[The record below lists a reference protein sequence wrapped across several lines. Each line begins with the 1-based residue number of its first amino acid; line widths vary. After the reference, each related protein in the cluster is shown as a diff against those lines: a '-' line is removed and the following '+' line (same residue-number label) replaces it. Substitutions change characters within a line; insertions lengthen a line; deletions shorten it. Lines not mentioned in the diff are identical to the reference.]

1 MFVGTVIDTTEAKR
15 AQDALRETQSKLER
29 ITRLTTMHAVTASI
43 AHEVNQPLAAIVANG
58 NAALRWLQRTPPEV
72 AEAATNVNRIISDGH
87 RASQVVT
94 SVRSMFKKD
103 EHAKVRLDVNEV
115 IEEVLTL
122 LRGEL
127 NSRRVS
133 VRTELSQELPRIS
146 ADRVQLQQVVLN
158 LVMNAGEAMDAMPAG
173 ARILTIRSEACAPNE
188 LIIAVEDFRA
198 GH

>member
-1 MFVGTVIDTTEAKR
+1 MFR
-15 AQDALRETQSKLER
+15 
-29 ITRLTTMHAVTASI
+29 
-43 AHEVNQPLAAIVANG
+43 
-58 NAALRWLQRTPPEV
+58 
-72 AEAATNVNRIISDGH
+72 
-87 RASQVVT
+87 
-94 SVRSMFKKD
+94 KD

-188 LIIAVEDFRA
+188 VIIAVEDSGPGIDPKDVDHIFDPFFTTKSQGMGMGLSICRSIIKGASRSTFCVTWYHPGRGLPDRVAIKQITDCLGPSSAGRA
-198 GH
+198 SFMNRPQAHSAL